1 MPLAWWL
8 AWDPGSVPVGG
19 SDWHRPSDLSAPGTP
34 TTWVECEAADPAA
47 VLAGLRAGRVAIS
60 ARRDGP
66 VLLRRGD
73 ELIAVDAEG
82 TTLAGPDGP
91 WARVTGPRQAF
102 PAAPGHHRLLD
113 GSGATLALIG

>member
-1 MPLAWWL
+1 
-8 AWDPGSVPVGG
+8 
-19 SDWHRPSDLSAPGTP
+19 
-34 TTWVECEAADPAA
+34 VECEADDPAA

-66 VLLRRGD
+66 VLLRCGD

-82 TTLAGPDGP
+82 ATLAGPDGP
-91 WARVTGPRQAF
+91 RARVTGPRQAF

-113 GSGATLALIG
+113 DSGATLALIG